1 MFKLN
6 REEEFS
12 VEEESRS
19 LCRSLVADK
28 QRSWFGLVV
37 NNRVRLETSMFNHV
51 REGKYFIDVFMQSLL
66 ADFVQMLGERDL
78 FGRESIEL
86 VVANAD

>member
-1 MFKLN
+1 
-6 REEEFS
+6 
-12 VEEESRS
+12 
-19 LCRSLVADK
+19 
-28 QRSWFGLVV
+28 
-37 NNRVRLETSMFNHV
+37 MFNHV

-78 FGRESIEL
+78 FVRESIEL